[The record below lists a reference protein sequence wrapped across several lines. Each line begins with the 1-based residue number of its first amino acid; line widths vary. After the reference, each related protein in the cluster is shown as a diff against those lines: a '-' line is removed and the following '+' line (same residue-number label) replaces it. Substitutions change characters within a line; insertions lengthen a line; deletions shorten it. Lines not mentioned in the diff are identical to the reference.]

1 MLTFVFLFLYL
12 QIISYIINNY
22 IDFLYLQ
29 EIIMLIFVQNFN
41 VKFTPTILLFLIVAI
56 FHVKF
61 LYFNFKI

>member
-29 EIIMLIFVQNFN
+29 EIIMLIFFQNFN